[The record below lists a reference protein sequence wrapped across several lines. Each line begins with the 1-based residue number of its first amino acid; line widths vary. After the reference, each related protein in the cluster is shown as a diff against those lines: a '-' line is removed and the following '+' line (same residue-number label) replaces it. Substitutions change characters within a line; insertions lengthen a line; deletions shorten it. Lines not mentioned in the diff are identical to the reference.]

1 MRVVLVGFRGTGK
14 TSVGR
19 ILAARLGLPFY
30 DTDALIEQRAGM
42 PIPELFRQYGEPHFR
57 ALEREV
63 VASLRDAEGVIGTGG
78 GAVCDP
84 ANVADLR
91 RHGRVFLLTAPPG
104 VIHERI
110 AGSDRPGLTALPPEE
125 EVRTLLLRRK
135 EAYLGAADICIDT
148 GRHAPGEVA
157 DLIVREIGGEADI
170 SPDEKHEDAKFSRSL
185 TLPSRTSRL
194 RVRPDPHP
202 HILVSREDVKTRSHE
217 RDVLLEQFGLSAVRE
232 MVDRDPGLMV
242 CGIAG
247 NPCAHSRSPLLY
259 NRLFEHFGMNYH
271 YTRFEWPDAGIIV
284 RLANLLPLKGLSV
297 TIPFK
302 ADVMHYLDE
311 VDEHA
316 AAIGA
321 ANTVV
326 RCGGRMYG
334 HNTDW
339 LGVQIPLAHRR
350 GARAVVLGAGGAAA
364 AAVYALRSL
373 DMDVTVLARRP
384 EAARTL
390 AERFRCRWGSLE
402 EFKGSDADVVVHT
415 TPVGMEPDT
424 RSLLAANDLE
434 RGTAVFDLVYTPPE
448 TPLIR
453 AAREAG
459 CETIPGTEMFVHQA
473 AEQFRLITGIR
484 VTPELVREMLA

>member
-1 MRVVLVGFRGTGK
+1 MKVILIGFRGTGK

-42 PIPELFRQYGEPHFR
+42 PIPEIFRRAGEAHFR

-63 VASLRDAEGVIGTGG
+63 VASLRDVEGVIGTGG

-84 ANVADLR
+84 TNVADLR
-91 RHGRVFLLTAPPG
+91 RHGRIYLLTAPPG

-110 AGSDRPGLTALPPEE
+110 AGSNRPGLTDLPPEE
-125 EVRTLLLRRK
+125 EVRTLFLRRK
-135 EAYLGAADICIDT
+135 EAYLGATDACIDT
-148 GRHAPGEVA
+148 ANQTPAGVAETILGQIRGEST
-157 DLIVREIGGEADI
+157 L
-170 SPDEKHEDAKFSRSL
+170 SPEER
-185 TLPSRTSRL
+185 R
-194 RVRPDPHP
+194 
-202 HILVSREDVKTRSHE
+202 E
-217 RDVLLEQFGLSAVRE
+217 RDSLLSKFGLETVRE

-259 NRLFEHFGMNYH
+259 NRLFEHFGMNYR
-271 YTRFEWPDAGIIV
+271 YTRFEWPDMGTII
-284 RLANLLPLKGLSV
+284 RLASLLPLKGLSV

-302 ADVMHYLDE
+302 TDVMRYLDE

-321 ANTVV
+321 VNTVV

-339 LGVQIPLAHRR
+339 LGVRTPLVHRR
-350 GARAVVLGAGGAAA
+350 GGRAVVLGAGGAAA
-364 AAVYALRSL
+364 AAVYALKTL
-373 DMDVTVLARRP
+373 DMEVTVLARRS
-384 EAARTL
+384 EAAMAL
-390 AERFRCRWGSLE
+390 ADRFRCRWGAME
-402 EFKGSDADVVVHT
+402 DFRGSDADVVVHT

-424 RSLLAANDLE
+424 RSLLAPCDLE
-434 RGTAVFDLVYTPPE
+434 RKMTAFDLVYTPPE
-448 TPLIR
+448 TPLLQ

-473 AEQFRLITGIR
+473 AEQFRLITGIA
-484 VTPELVREMLA
+484 VSPELVREMLS

>member
-1 MRVVLVGFRGTGK
+1 MKVVLVGFRGTGK

-19 ILAARLGLPFY
+19 ILANRLRVPFY
-30 DTDALIEQRAGM
+30 DTDALVERRAGM
-42 PIPELFRQYGEPHFR
+42 PIPEIFRQYGEAHFR

-63 VASLRDAEGVIGTGG
+63 IASLRTAEGVIGTGG

-91 RHGRVFLLTAPPG
+91 RHGTVFLLSAAPE

-110 AGSDRPGLTALPPEE
+110 AGSDRPGLTDLPPAE
-125 EVRTLLLRRK
+125 EVRTLLAQRK
-135 EAYLGAADICIDT
+135 NAYLGAADACIYT
-148 GRHAPGEVA
+148 GTRTPAGVA
-157 DLIVREIGGEADI
+157 ETILRQIRGEAGLF
-170 SPDEKHEDAKFSRSL
+170 PAER
-185 TLPSRTSRL
+185 R
-194 RVRPDPHP
+194 
-202 HILVSREDVKTRSHE
+202 E
-217 RDVLLEQFGLSAVRE
+217 RDGLLGKFGLETVRE
-232 MVDRDPGLMV
+232 MIERDPGLLV

-247 NPCAHSRSPLLY
+247 NPCAHSKSPLLY
-259 NRLFEHFGMNYH
+259 NRLFAHFGMHYH
-271 YTRFEWPDAGIIV
+271 YTRFEWPDAETIV
-284 RLANLLPLKGLSV
+284 RLANLLPTKGLSV

-302 ADVMHYLDE
+302 TDVMGHLDE
-311 VDEHA
+311 TDDHA

-321 ANTVV
+321 VNTVV

-339 LGVQIPLAHRR
+339 LGVRAPLAHRQ

-364 AAVYALRSL
+364 AAVYALVSL
-373 DMDVTVLARRP
+373 DMDVTVLSRTP
-384 EAARTL
+384 DAAQRL
-390 AERFRCRWGSLE
+390 AERFGCLWGRLE
-402 EFKGSDADVVVHT
+402 EFKGVDADVVVHA

-424 RSLLAANDLE
+424 RSLLAPGDLE
-434 RGTAVFDLVYTPPE
+434 RGTTVFDLVYTPPE

-473 AEQFRLITGIR
+473 TEQFRLITGIA
-484 VTPELVREMLA
+484 VSPALVREMLA